1 MGIKVKISPY
11 LKQYTDDQQVI
22 YLDAS
27 TVAQCLNRLVERFP
41 ALRKWFARTG
51 NAFDYIT
58 VHLNAMGIYP
68 KELSRRL
75 KDGDE
80 STILVPYPGG

>member
-1 MGIKVKISPY
+1 MGIKVNVSPY

-27 TVAQCLNRLVERFP
+27 TVAQCFNRLVEMFP
-41 ALRKWFARTG
+41 ELGKWFARTG

-68 KELSRRL
+68 EEMGRRL

-80 STILVPYPGG
+80 ITILLPYRGG